1 MLGPHT
7 VVLVTPAGRDGWGN
21 VVSGES
27 TVDVPGCFW
36 QPVSTAEQLVA
47 ADTVTVVARV
57 FMPASASPA
66 ATGRVRF
73 EGRDY
78 AIEGR
83 PELHHTPAG
92 PHHYEI
98 ALKDIEG

>member
-7 VVLVTPAGRDGWGN
+7 VDLVEPAGRDEWGD
-21 VVSGES
+21 VQTGE
-27 TVDVPGCFW
+27 TVTSVPGCFW
-36 QPVSTAEQLVA
+36 QPVSSNEQLVA

-57 FMPASASPA
+57 FMPPTA
-66 ATGRVRF
+66 APKATHRVRF
-73 EGRDY
+73 EGREY
-78 AIEGR
+78 AVEGR

-98 ALKDIEG
+98 QLRDVEG

>member
-7 VVLVTPAGRDGWGN
+7 VTVRRPAGRDGWGN
-21 VVSGES
+21 
-27 TVDVPGCFW
+27 TVAGAAETPVPGCFW
-36 QPVSTAEQLVA
+36 QPVSTDEQLNA

-57 FMPASASPA
+57 FMPPA
-66 ATGRVRF
+66 ADVKATDRIRF

-92 PHHYEI
+92 PHHYEVN
-98 ALKDIEG
+98 LKEIEG

>member
-7 VVLVTPAGRDGWGN
+7 VDLVTPAGRDGWG
-21 VVSGES
+21 
-27 TVDVPGCFW
+27 DVQTGGSVTSVAGCFW
-36 QPVSTAEQLVA
+36 QPVSTTEQLVS
-47 ADTVTVVARV
+47 ADTVTVVARG

-66 ATGRVRF
+66 ATDRVRF
-73 EGRDY
+73 EGRTY
-78 AIEGR
+78 TIEGR

-98 ALKDIEG
+98 QLKDVEG

>member
-7 VVLVTPAGRDGWGN
+7 VELVRPAGRDEWGDIQ
-21 VVSGES
+21 SGE
-27 TVDVPGCFW
+27 TTTQVPGCFW
-36 QPVSTAEQLVA
+36 QPVSSSEQMVA

-57 FMPASASPA
+57 FMPASADPA
-66 ATGRVRF
+66 ATDRVRF
-73 EGRDY
+73 EGREY

-83 PELHHTPAG
+83 PSLHHTPAG

-98 ALKDIEG
+98 DLTDVEG